1 MTGVRGQAIR
11 NSPTIRKTPGMR
23 RRISTPIKS
32 VLARIAR
39 GTPLRTLLT
48 RAGAPVLVPL
58 YHALADGAP
67 PYLRHLYPVRAP
79 EQFAGDLDWLLDH
92 FRPIGPAEL
101 LAAATGTRALTEPS
115 FLVTF
120 DDGFRSFATE
130 AAPLLAERGLTAV
143 CFLNPAFV
151 DNRDLMHRCKASLL
165 IDHLERD
172 PGAARRPE
180 IQHWRRPEASGPLRN
195 ELLSIRYPQRER
207 LERLAEILGL
217 HWVDWLADH
226 RPYLSREE
234 ISDLTRRGFYF
245 GAHSLDHPEYELI
258 PPAERRRQTQ
268 ESMDWV
274 VAHCR
279 PELRLFAL
287 PFTDSGLPQ
296 RFFDQCYAAGID
308 LTFGT
313 AGLKRDT
320 SPRHCQRVPFETPE
334 ADAATLV
341 KTELLYYLL
350 KAPLGRNQIHRQ

>member
-1 MTGVRGQAIR
+1 MLNRVARDTAL
-11 NSPTIRKTPGMR
+11 PALLR
-23 RRISTPIKS
+23 R
-32 VLARIAR
+32 AR
-39 GTPLRTLLT
+39 P
-48 RAGAPVLVPL
+48 PVLLPL
-58 YHALADGAP
+58 YHAVADHP
-67 PYLRHLYPVRAP
+67 LPHLRHLYPVRTPA
-79 EQFAGDLDWLLDH
+79 QFARDLDLLLAH
-92 FRPIGPAEL
+92 FRPLRPADL
-101 LAAATGTRALTEPS
+101 SALAAGTLQLDEPA

-130 AAPLLAERGLTAV
+130 AAPLLAERGLAAI
-143 CFLNPAFV
+143 CFLNPDFV
-151 DNRDLMHRCKASLL
+151 DNRGLMHRCKASVL
-165 IDHLERD
+165 IDRLEQD
-172 PGAARRPE
+172 PAAAHRPE

-207 LERLAEILGL
+207 LDRLAEILGL
-217 HWVDWLADH
+217 HWVDWLAEH

-341 KTELLYYLL
+341 KTEMLYYLL